1 MNGARG
7 FLIKSMLTML
17 TRPVEDYAR
26 FDGQL
31 CDSAAFLHSVV
42 GHLLLMSF
50 EDFDEPVI
58 EDAITTVANAY
69 VALRNTEPL
78 EFQRS
83 LLKPWQDGISIQ

>member
-7 FLIKSMLTML
+7 FLIKQMLAML

-42 GHLLLMSF
+42 GHLLLTLP
-50 EDFDEPVI
+50 EDFEGTVI
-58 EDAITTVANAY
+58 EDAITTVASAY

>member
-7 FLIKSMLTML
+7 FLVKQMLAML
-17 TRPVEDYAR
+17 ARPVEDYAR
-26 FDGQL
+26 FDGQI

-50 EDFDEPVI
+50 DDFDEPVI
-58 EDAITTVANAY
+58 EDAVTTVASAY

>member
-7 FLIKSMLTML
+7 FLIKSMLAIL
-17 TRPVEDYAR
+17 TRPVEDVRR

-31 CDSAAFLHSVV
+31 CDPAAFLHSAT

-58 EDAITTVANAY
+58 EDAVTTVANAY
-69 VALRNTEPL
+69 VALRNMEPL